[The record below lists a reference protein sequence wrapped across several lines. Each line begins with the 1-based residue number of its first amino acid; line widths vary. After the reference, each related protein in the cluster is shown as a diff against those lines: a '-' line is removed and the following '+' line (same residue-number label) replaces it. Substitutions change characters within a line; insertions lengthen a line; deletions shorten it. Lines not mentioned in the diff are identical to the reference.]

1 MTNLTSAE
9 LAAAIIRKR
18 DPRTSQIRFEGY
30 TTSSALARDLL
41 ADVEDSQR
49 KSHYA
54 QPEPTFTQKEI
65 QAALKDHGYG
75 AYAGENLAAE
85 IVKYALRARQ
95 RAEEPVYTTG
105 TVVKSAKG
113 HLLVRTNSGTWYRPS
128 DDRYF
133 DDHRV
138 TRPVTVLHK
147 GA

>member
-1 MTNLTSAE
+1 MNITSAE
-9 LAAAIIRKR
+9 LAAAIISKR
-18 DPRTSQIRFEGY
+18 DPRVSQIRFEGY

-41 ADVEDSQR
+41 ADVEDRQR
-49 KSHYA
+49 KHLYA
-54 QPEPTFTQKEI
+54 KPEPTFTQKEI

-95 RAEEPVYTTG
+95 RTEEPTWQAGDVI
-105 TVVKSAKG
+105 KSAKG
-113 HLLVRTNSGTWYRPS
+113 HVLVRTMVGSWYRATDS
-128 DDRYF
+128 KYF